1 MEWSVHHGSIL
12 ELVMFNIFINDR
24 GHRIECNLHKFADDG
39 KLSVM
44 VDKAE
49 GSDDIQRDLDKLKWR
64 AHENLMQF
72 NKIKSEVL
80 YLSQGNPRYLYRLGE
95 GLIESSPTEQE
106 LGVLVDP

>member
-1 MEWSVHHGSIL
+1 MEWSVHQGSIL

-39 KLSVM
+39 KLSGM

-72 NKIKSEVL
+72 NKTKSEKCCTWARAIPDIYTDWEKDSLRVAL
-80 YLSQGNPRYLYRLGE
+80 LSRN
-95 GLIESSPTEQE
+95 
-106 LGVLVDP
+106 